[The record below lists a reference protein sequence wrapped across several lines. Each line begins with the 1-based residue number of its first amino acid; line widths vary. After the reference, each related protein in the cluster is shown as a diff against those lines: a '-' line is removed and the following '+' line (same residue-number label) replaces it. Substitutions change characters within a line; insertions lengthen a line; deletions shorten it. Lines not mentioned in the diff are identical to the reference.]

1 MNSHF
6 ITFEGPEGSG
16 KTSVIEGVKTL
27 LDAQGYDVLITRE
40 PGGVPIAEAI
50 RNIILDVKNTALDP
64 ITEAL
69 LFAASRR
76 QHVLEVIE
84 PALAAGKVVLCDR
97 YVDSSLAYQGVG
109 RALGID
115 TVYELNRFA
124 IRDLLPCRTLFIDVP
139 PKTGLDRIQNREG
152 HLDRLDLESL
162 SFHEKVYHG
171 YQLLAQTYPDR
182 IRVINGLNPLEEV
195 ILDATRIIL
204 ETLSKE

>member
-16 KTSVIEGVKTL
+16 KTSVIEGVKHRLT
-27 LDAQGYDVLITRE
+27 QEGYDVLITRE

-84 PALAAGKVVLCDR
+84 PALAQGKVVLCDR

-109 RALGID
+109 RGLGVD
-115 TVYELNRFA
+115 TVFELNRFA
-124 IRDLLPCRTLFIDVP
+124 IRDLLPSRTLFIDVP
-139 PKTGLDRIQNREG
+139 PKTGLDRIQQREG

-162 SFHEKVYHG
+162 TFHEKVYEG
-171 YQLLAQTYPDR
+171 YRQLAQTYPDR
-182 IRVINGLNPLEEV
+182 IRIIDGLKPLEEV
-195 ILDATRIIL
+195 ISDATRILL
-204 ETLSKE
+204 ETLTKE